1 MADQADAVDPG
12 SAGGAPDGLDLPRIK
27 PRILRQEVLGALRA
41 AILANTIPAGSR
53 LLEAEVAQRMGVS
66 RAPVREAIRHLE
78 QEGLVEFFP
87 HRGAVVVGLPEREV
101 DAIFELRAIIEAR
114 ATANVAGT
122 VTAEQLAE
130 LEGLIE
136 QMRVVLPSRDVEAI
150 AEIDLRFHGLIV
162 EWSGLT
168 LLRHI
173 WSSVDGLVRLR
184 SYQALDRPGK
194 AARAFLANA
203 ASSHVALIDA
213 LRAGDSQ
220 AAAKAA
226 REHVVDVPSMLA
238 GLTDGKSRKSGRD
251 GTAGREVKASTDG
264 KAGKADKAALRAA
277 P

>member
-1 MADQADAVDPG
+1 VAEQADAVHPG
-12 SAGGAPDGLDLPRIK
+12 AVGAASDGLDLPRIK

-122 VTAEQLAE
+122 ATPEQLAE
-130 LEGLIE
+130 LEALIE
-136 QMRVVLPSRDVEAI
+136 QMRLVLPSRDVEAI

-203 ASSHVALIDA
+203 ASSHQALIEA
-213 LRAGDSQ
+213 LRAGDPQ

-226 REHVVDVPSMLA
+226 TEHVIDVPSMLA
-238 GLTDGKSRKSGRD
+238 GL
-251 GTAGREVKASTDG
+251 VDG
-264 KAGKADKAALRAA
+264 KAGKGAKTAKAPAA
-277 P
+277 GEATAAAGP

>member
-1 MADQADAVDPG
+1 VGDDLSAAPGRASAPLATAD
-12 SAGGAPDGLDLPRIK
+12 LDLPRIK

-87 HRGAVVVGLPEREV
+87 HRGAVVVGLPEREI
-101 DAIFELRAIIEAR
+101 DAIYELRAIIEGR
-114 ATANVAGT
+114 ATADVAGN
-122 VTAEQLAE
+122 VTDDQLRK
-130 LEGLIE
+130 LEALVDE
-136 QMRVVLPSRDVEAI
+136 MREKLQSPDIEAI

-173 WSSVDGLVRLR
+173 WSSLDGLVRLR

-194 AARAFLANA
+194 TARYFLTNA
-203 ASSHVALIDA
+203 AGSHVALIDA
-213 LRAGDSQ
+213 LRSGDPRSAAQ
-220 AAAKAA
+220 AA
-226 REHVVDVPSMLA
+226 RDHVLEVPSMLA
-238 GLTDGKSRKSGRD
+238 GLEAERVRRRRG
-251 GTAGREVKASTDG
+251 AG
-264 KAGKADKAALRAA
+264 
-277 P
+277 